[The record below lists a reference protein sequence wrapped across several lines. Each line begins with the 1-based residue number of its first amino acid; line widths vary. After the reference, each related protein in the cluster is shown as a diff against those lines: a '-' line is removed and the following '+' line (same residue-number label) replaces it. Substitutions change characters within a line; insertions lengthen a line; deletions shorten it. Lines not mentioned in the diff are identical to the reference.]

1 MNHKTRKIIRNVSV
15 LLFVGIGLIWICSKF
30 VHLGKIE
37 YTDNAQVRRSIVPV
51 NCRVQGHIK
60 EVRFDD
66 YQEVKK
72 GDTLVV
78 IENAEYKLKV
88 AQAKADY
95 QKALSQSTVIEATIS
110 TTASNMDVSDAVI
123 EESKIR
129 MEQAENDYKRYDML
143 FNQKAVTRQ
152 QYEAMKADYD
162 AKKAKYEMQVRQ
174 KRSTSKIKEEQA
186 KHLDQNQS
194 NIEVA
199 KASLELAELS
209 LSYTVILAPC
219 DGVVSRKAIQ
229 EGQLVQLGQSLL
241 SIVESDKVWV
251 IANYKETQ
259 TANIREGMPV
269 DIMVDVV
276 SGVLYHGVVS
286 KISNAT
292 GAQYSVIP
300 QDNSAGNFV
309 KVEQRIT
316 VKITFT
322 DENNK
327 EDLKLLSSGMNVE
340 CEVKYSK
347 YGKAVSR

>member
-15 LLFVGIGLIWICSKF
+15 LLFVGIGLVWICSRF
-30 VHLGKIE
+30 VHLGKVE
-37 YTDNAQVRRSIVPV
+37 YTDNAQVRRYIVPV
-51 NCRVQGHIK
+51 NCRVQGYIK
-60 EVRFDD
+60 DVRFDD
-66 YQEVKK
+66 FQEVKK

-95 QKALSQSTVIEATIS
+95 QRALSQSTVIEATIS
-110 TTASNMDVSDAVI
+110 TTVSNMEVSDAVI

-152 QYEAMKADYD
+152 LYETMKYDYD
-162 AKKAKYEMQVRQ
+162 AKKAKCEMQVRQ
-174 KRSTSKIKEEQA
+174 KRSTSKIKDEQA
-186 KHLDQNQS
+186 QRLNQNQN
-194 NIEVA
+194 NIDVA
-199 KASLELAELS
+199 KASLELAELN

-229 EGQLVQLGQSLL
+229 KAQFVQPGQTLF
-241 SIVESDKVWV
+241 SIVESDNVWV
-251 IANYKETQ
+251 IANYKETR
-259 TANIREGMPV
+259 TANIRAGMPV
-269 DIMVDVV
+269 DIKVDAVPDV
-276 SGVLYHGVVS
+276 SYHGIVS
-286 KISNAT
+286 QISNAT
-292 GAQYSVIP
+292 GAQYSAIP

-316 VKITFT
+316 VKISFT
-322 DENNK
+322 KKNKK

-340 CEVKYSK
+340 CEVKYGK
-347 YGKAVSR
+347 HGKAVSR

>member
-15 LLFVGIGLIWICSKF
+15 LLFVGIGLIWIFSKF
-30 VHLGKIE
+30 VHLGKVE
-37 YTDNAQVRRSIVPV
+37 YTDNAQVRRYIVPV
-51 NCRVQGHIK
+51 NCRVQGYIK

-66 YQEVKK
+66 YQEMKK

-129 MEQAENDYKRYDML
+129 MEQAKNDYKRYDIL

-152 QYEAMKADYD
+152 QYEAMKVDYD

-174 KRSTSKIKEEQA
+174 KRSTSKIKDEQTQC
-186 KHLDQNQS
+186 LDQNQN

-209 LSYTVILAPC
+209 RSYTVILAPC

-229 EGQLVQLGQSLL
+229 EGQFVQPGQTLL

-259 TANIREGMPV
+259 TANIRVGMPV
-269 DIMVDVV
+269 DIEVDAV
-276 SGVLYHGVVS
+276 SGILYHGVVS

-292 GAQYSVIP
+292 GTQFSVIP

-316 VKITFT
+316 VKIAFT
-322 DENNK
+322 EKNKK

-340 CEVKYSK
+340 CEVKYGK
-347 YGKAVSR
+347 HDKAVSR